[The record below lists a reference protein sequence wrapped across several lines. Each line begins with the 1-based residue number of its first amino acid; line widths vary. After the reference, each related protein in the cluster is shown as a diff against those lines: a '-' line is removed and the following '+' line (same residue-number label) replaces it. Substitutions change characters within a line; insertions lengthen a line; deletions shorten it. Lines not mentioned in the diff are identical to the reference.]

1 MGVGMPQEIMLR
13 EFGEHIRNAFG
24 EMAYHVGSSLRQKD
38 GWRDVDVRV
47 MLDDDVY
54 RERFG
59 DPERPQMS
67 AAWASTVLA
76 WSAFGR
82 ALTGLPID
90 FQVQARS
97 HANEKHKQIDG
108 HPRSALFLLST
119 IRQSAPSA
127 TSGEETRG

>member
-47 MLDDDVY
+47 MLDDAVY

-59 DPERPQMS
+59 DPENPQHS
-67 AAWASTVLA
+67 AAWSSTVLA

-90 FQVQARS
+90 FQVQARD
-97 HANEKHKQIDG
+97 HANAKHRTGDQW

-119 IRQSAPSA
+119 ITKDHAH
-127 TSGEETRG
+127 G